1 MALRELWPF
10 NNCTGF
16 GTKHAIEGN
25 IESVSS
31 GSRAVRF
38 LSLLNEISPQQNGD
52 MTV

>member
-31 GSRAVRF
+31 GSRA
-38 LSLLNEISPQQNGD
+38 ISFQETISSFFALTLQQ
-52 MTV
+52 